1 MVLTNTHTPYI
12 PDTPPETPDTPS
24 TPETPESPQV
34 LGASRGIT
42 EEAVPL
48 TDTPSVL
55 GATRSPATGD
65 ASDAGAWMFSILAS
79 MAACGAWFS
88 LEREER
94 FEGNM
99 IYLNETVPF
108 QR

>member
-1 MVLTNTHTPYI
+1 MIIRLASHT
-12 PDTPPETPDTPS
+12 
-24 TPETPESPQV
+24 
-34 LGASRGIT
+34 RGIT

-48 TDTPSVL
+48 NDTPSVL